1 MASDPASRQFDP
13 ARLIDEHQAG
23 VWRYLR
29 ALGCDP
35 AQADDLTQETFLHV
49 LQRPFQQINAAAT
62 SAYLRRTAY
71 NLFISLQRKAGRTV
85 ALENLDQLDALWTA
99 WAGRDGGDELLDVLR
114 GCLDELTE
122 RTRKALEWRYRDER
136 TRADIAA
143 ALEMTED
150 GAKNLLQRAKQKL
163 RDCIEGKL
171 K

>member
-1 MASDPASRQFDP
+1 MASEPVSRQFDP

-99 WAGRDGGDELLDVLR
+99 WAGQDGGEELLDVLR
-114 GCLDELTE
+114 GCLGELTE

-136 TRADIAA
+136 SRADIAT
-143 ALEMTED
+143 ALEMSED
-150 GAKNLLQRAKQKL
+150 GARNLLQRAKQKL
-163 RDCIEGKL
+163 RSCIESKL
-171 K
+171 T